1 MVSRADTSILIAGAG
16 PVGLALALELARRGL
31 RPRIV
36 AETDG
41 PVAETESRALGV
53 NARTLMLLGPSGVA
67 GDIRAQA
74 LPIEGLQLSSLGAP
88 LLRIRTD
95 RFRGPGTALSI
106 LPQGVT
112 ERLLLERLRALE
124 IEPEWHTRV
133 NGVDGT
139 PDAPEVTLVRNDDSG
154 ETVRPT
160 ILVGADGAHS
170 IVRKACGF
178 DFPGD
183 MLDNQF
189 FLVDYAYDAPVD
201 ATHGRVQFFNP
212 GVLAC
217 IPVRANVLRY
227 ISTLADYEDR
237 IVHPHPNGEQR
248 WRSQFTVS
256 FRHVETMSEG
266 RVYLAGDAAHIHS
279 PIGARG
285 MNLGIEDACWLAWL
299 ISEGREADYSKLRL
313 PAVRGVLRQ
322 TRMLTAMATM
332 DQPASL
338 ALRNR
343 ILPLMA
349 HLPFAE
355 RALVRRIAGMDT
367 PDPPWLAA
375 AQ

>member
-16 PVGLALALELARRGL
+16 PVGLALALELARRGI

-41 PVAETESRALGV
+41 PVAENESRALGV

-95 RFRGPGTALSI
+95 RFRGPGPALSI

-112 ERLLLERLRALE
+112 ERLLLERLRAFE

-170 IVRKACGF
+170 MVRKACGF
-178 DFPGD
+178 GFPGD
-183 MLDNQF
+183 ALDNLF
-189 FLVDYAYDAPVD
+189 FLADYAYDAPVD

-227 ISTLADYEDR
+227 ISTLPDYEDR
-237 IVHPHPNGEQR
+237 IVHPRPNGEQR

-256 FRHVETMSEG
+256 FRHVEAMSEG

-299 ISEGREADYSKLRL
+299 IAEGREAEYSKLRL

-367 PDPPWLAA
+367 PHPPWLAA
-375 AQ
+375 PQ